1 MPSDKDN
8 GTESESIAATD
19 DHLDT
24 ENAVEDEADSVTED
38 DGVAEVDTEEV
49 DAEEVDAEAVDT
61 EEVDTEEVDAEEEVA
76 EAVDTEEVVA
86 EPDSKVDAAAS
97 DADDEDG
104 PDEFDEDDE
113 ENAAASMGRDESIQA
128 LYALLFASDRP
139 MSPTRL
145 AEALSEDMD
154 PEIVSMLL
162 TELQEDLNKQEA
174 LPYFLKEI
182 GGGYQLM
189 TKALYA
195 PFIRRLYQ
203 IKKSKRLSKAVL
215 ETLAII
221 AYKQPTTRA
230 EVEAIRGVSVSHA
243 FEQLQERRFIKV
255 SGVADLPGRPKLF
268 RTTED
273 FLLQFGLGSLKELP
287 TLEELQET
295 R

>member
-1 MPSDKDN
+1 MA
-8 GTESESIAATD
+8 TSEEHPDPELAPTGD
-19 DHLDT
+19 DGP
-24 ENAVEDEADSVTED
+24 VEDMAPDGDGAAADL
-38 DGVAEVDTEEV
+38 DGGD
-49 DAEEVDAEAVDT
+49 
-61 EEVDTEEVDAEEEVA
+61 VA
-76 EAVDTEEVVA
+76 EA
-86 EPDSKVDAAAS
+86 PDAGSPDG
-97 DADDEDG
+97 DD
-104 PDEFDEDDE
+104 PNFDEDEDEDE
-113 ENAAASMGRDESIQA
+113 EDGSSFFETMGRDESRKV

-139 MSPTRL
+139 MNAARL
-145 AEALSEDMD
+145 AEAISEDLD
-154 PEIVSMLL
+154 PEVVTMLL
-162 TELQEDLNKQEA
+162 EELRDELNGREE

-189 TKALYA
+189 TKAIYA

-255 SGVADLPGRPKLF
+255 SGVADLPGRPKLY

-273 FLLQFGLGSLKELP
+273 FLMQFGMGSLKELP
-287 TLEELQET
+287 TLEELQEM